1 MKRLMLFLM
10 VCCLVGLMQAD
21 LSVANGDF
29 EDQSLG
35 ATDIVDWWDSD
46 GADWWNTASN
56 TQGPEPFSPS
66 NSAFLGDSWPSNGG
80 GRWM

>member
-29 EDQSLG
+29 EFGTIRSRLIEFGNKEQKPTVKKPHGGS
-35 ATDIVDWWDSD
+35 
-46 GADWWNTASN
+46 
-56 TQGPEPFSPS
+56 
-66 NSAFLGDSWPSNGG
+66 FLPVPISH
-80 GRWM
+80 